1 MATPPTSALSNVH
14 ISSSHKRPSLETDL
28 VLCDVSTLAWTR
40 VPWVLEGKIHN
51 FVLASF
57 PVLLTV
63 QFMIAF
69 SMQKRRG
76 KAWFILSCE

>member
-1 MATPPTSALSNVH
+1 MATPLSCALSNIHV
-14 ISSSHKRPSLETDL
+14 SSSYKRPSLETDL
-28 VLCDVSTLAWTR
+28 VMCDVSTLAWTW
-40 VPWVLEGKIHN
+40 VPWVLEGKIHK

-63 QFMIAF
+63 QFLIAF